1 MSAILCKKNSL
12 TFCLIFQS
20 ILWKLHRIWGKA
32 IFFFLNLISYKK
44 KITRWRVLIR
54 RQHTEDIL
62 AWFRS
67 LWQHEAY
74 FYGIRVGVLVH
85 ILHHFCVNMPL
96 MPTLFISGGVTKKY
110 RPIKLCHYCY
120 LFCLSLYQYFS
131 CYTTA
136 SSAVPRLYPSFR
148 LQFLMKQGLTS
159 EYCFGELCHY
169 IWFILV

>member
-1 MSAILCKKNSL
+1 MSAILCKKKQFN
-12 TFCLIFQS
+12 
-20 ILWKLHRIWGKA
+20 ILSHLSKHTLKVTQNLRQGQ
-32 IFFFLNLISYKK
+32 FFFLNLISYKK